1 MLYQYLLFKSVEYF
15 SDIIEVVFYK
25 YQKYMYSYFFYSL
38 LLESMWGNSLGEGKL
53 NSYSLG
59 IIFRRLECMYTTGPP
74 VRHTMCRML
83 LGVISKYL

>member
-1 MLYQYLLFKSVEYF
+1 MILLKLSFTNIKNTC
-15 SDIIEVVFYK
+15 IHT
-25 YQKYMYSYFFYSL
+25 FFYSL

-83 LGVISKYL
+83 LGVISEYL